1 MLHAAHAKPQMI
13 AKLSWV
19 RVADAVAAAPAATA
33 APQSQ
38 EGGDSEAAK
47 GGAEEECTGI
57 RRSCRTFSNVTLWAM
72 ACGSC
77 NSNGN
82 GSNNNRNRN
91 NNSAT
96 SLAKKLNI
104 HAVSLWIDSQLPE
117 KMHV

>member
-33 APQSQ
+33 APQPQ

-47 GGAEEECTGI
+47 GGAEEECSGI

-82 GSNNNRNRN
+82 GS
-91 NNSAT
+91 STAAT
-96 SLAKKLNI
+96 TTGTGTTTVPPL
-104 HAVSLWIDSQLPE
+104 
-117 KMHV
+117 